1 MSFFLFWAH
10 FPNVASFFFFFF
22 SRKRVLLQTLQIMT
36 ICSCLEK
43 QCFFPPSDYFCFLQN
58 FLPSLPLS
66 LLQAPCLLPQW
77 PRRKDK
83 NIWKLWF
90 IRFAEQTN
98 TFSCSSWPP
107 PVSGLLSSWL
117 WREDRRRLPPTWA
130 HCQPSAWSK
139 YQIPYLIQTPN
150 TIMDPGTKNHYDYGF
165 VGFSLIEVLRFIFFC
180 D

>member
-1 MSFFLFWAH
+1 MIIDTWCCVAIWYDTDQSTRRCRFRPFSNIVSFLLFWAPFPDVASFFLFLL
-10 FPNVASFFFFFF
+10 FFEKKSSFADLADHDNLFLF
-22 SRKRVLLQTLQIMT
+22 RKAV
-36 ICSCLEK
+36 
-43 QCFFPPSDYFCFLQN
+43 FFPPSDYFCFLQN

-117 WREDRRRLPPTWA
+117 T
-130 HCQPSAWSK
+130 
-139 YQIPYLIQTPN
+139 YLWQWP
-150 TIMDPGTKNHYDYGF
+150 
-165 VGFSLIEVLRFIFFC
+165 
-180 D
+180 